1 MAGRLQSAM
10 SSGPAVAFTKTVL
23 TVFNFIFWITG
34 IAILALGIWTKV
46 ELYIYMELSTIYY
59 EQAPYVMIGVGAF
72 IVIVGSFGCC
82 CTVKGQSVLLYMY
95 AVFLIVVFIAELSC
109 GAAGFVY
116 RNKINQG
123 FSDGLKK
130 ALPKYGVDKEKTKA
144 FDGLQHELK
153 CCGNNNYT
161 DWFSTP
167 WEKTETKG
175 NKTLVV
181 PKSCCRGDQGKCVN
195 YNLVNKNATAD
206 IYTDGCY
213 NVVTGFMKKNMA
225 LIGGVALGVSFLQ
238 LFGAALAC
246 CLAKN
251 INKAKYEQVQ

>member
-1 MAGRLQSAM
+1 MAGRIQSAM
-10 SSGPAVAFTKTVL
+10 TSAPAVAFTKTIL

-46 ELYIYMELSTIYY
+46 ELYIYMELSTVYY
-59 EQAPYVMIGVGAF
+59 KEAPYIMIAVGAF
-72 IVIVGSFGCC
+72 IVLVGSFGCC

-95 AVFLIVVFIAELSC
+95 SVFLILVFIAELSV
-109 GAAGFVY
+109 GAAGFIY

-123 FSDGLKK
+123 FSEGLSQ
-130 ALPKYGVDKEKTKA
+130 ALPKYGTDQEKTKA

-153 CCGNNNYT
+153 CCGSYNYT

-175 NKTLVV
+175 NKTKVV
-181 PKSCCRGDQGKCVN
+181 PKSCCRGNQEKCIN
-195 YNLVNKNATAD
+195 FNLKNTNATSD

-213 NVVTGFMKKNMA
+213 PVVTGFMRKNMA
-225 LIGGVALGVSFLQ
+225 LIGGVALGVSFFQ
-238 LFGAALAC
+238 LLGAALAC

-251 INKAKYEQVQ
+251 INKSKYEQVQ